1 MLNYELFFNINFLSF
16 LDLLIKEL
24 TLFKEFIDTNADY
37 YFELKSK
44 NKDKSL
50 LALLHEDEDD

>member
-1 MLNYELFFNINFLSF
+1 MHIYDKKSLKEKSDK

-37 YFELKSK
+37 YFELKAK

-50 LALLHEDEDD
+50 LALLNEDEDD

>member
-1 MLNYELFFNINFLSF
+1 MHIYDKKSLKEKSDKLN
-16 LDLLIKEL
+16 LLITEL
-24 TLFKEFIDTNADY
+24 TLFKEFIDNNTDY
-37 YFELKSK
+37 YFELKAK